1 MACNR
6 TRRLVFLWIDRER
19 EVARKAPLER
29 HFATCPACR
38 SRADE
43 VERVLLLL
51 RTNCARREVPVGLA
65 ERIRVLL
72 VEGQET

>member
-19 EVARKAPLER
+19 EALPRVPLER
-29 HFATCPACR
+29 HLELCPACR
-38 SRADE
+38 SRANE

-51 RTNCARREVPVGLA
+51 RTGCSRREVPDGLA

-72 VEGQET
+72 VQGQET

>member
-19 EVARKAPLER
+19 EAARRAPLER
-29 HFATCPACR
+29 HLAACPACR
-38 SRADE
+38 SRANE
-43 VERVLLLL
+43 VESVLLLV
-51 RTNCARREVPVGLA
+51 RTSCSRREVPVGLA

>member
-6 TRRLVFLWIDRER
+6 IRRLVFLWIDRER
-19 EVARKAPLER
+19 EALPRVPLER
-29 HFATCPACR
+29 HLETCPWCR
-38 SRADE
+38 GRANE

-51 RTNCARREVPVGLA
+51 RTRCVRREVPDGLA

-72 VEGQET
+72 LEGQER

>member
-19 EVARKAPLER
+19 EASRRAPLER
-29 HFATCPACR
+29 HLAACPSCR
-38 SRADE
+38 SRANE

-51 RTNCARREVPVGLA
+51 RTNCARREVPVGLV